1 MPPLSSQTVRDI
13 AKEVA
18 EATVNKRVLAYT
30 RTAIGLLLVNIVGM
44 GKIILQLQS
53 AGTDR
58 FTGTMAD
65 KSEDWRGALNPSYVK
80 VDIRKIQRETP
91 VN

>member
-1 MPPLSSQTVRDI
+1 MPPLSAQMVRDI
-13 AKEVA
+13 AREVA

-53 AGTDR
+53 TSSDR

-65 KSEDWRGALNPSYVK
+65 KAEDWRGSLNRDYVK

-91 VN
+91 LQ